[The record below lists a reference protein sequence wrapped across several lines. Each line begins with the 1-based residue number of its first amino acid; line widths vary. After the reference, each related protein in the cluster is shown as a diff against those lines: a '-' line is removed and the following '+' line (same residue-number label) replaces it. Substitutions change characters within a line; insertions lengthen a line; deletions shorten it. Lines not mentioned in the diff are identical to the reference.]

1 MSVIAVNE
9 IEPLSGSEVGVAAG
23 NSLAADTVRADILS
37 ARTSTG
43 IIVAPGITFTGNDI
57 VGQTLSVSGF
67 INGNSVVSASVETDT
82 FTVVGSAAIV
92 GGGSNFTAPMQI
104 NTSVVHGT
112 TTVTS
117 AANIALD
124 LTASRSILTLTLS
137 HNPVFTITGGSPT
150 PNLLYINPNGS
161 SRTLAWPGGVKWSG
175 TALTSLTAGNL
186 YVVTISLVD
195 GTYVLASTEFA

>member
-9 IEPLSGSEVGVAAG
+9 IEPRSGSEVSVVAG
-23 NSLAADTVRADILS
+23 NSIAADTVRADTLS

-43 IIVAPGITFTGNDI
+43 ILIEPGITFTGNDI
-57 VGQTLSVSGF
+57 VGQTLAVSGF
-67 INGNSVVSASVETDT
+67 INGGSVVSPSVETDI
-82 FTVVGSAAIV
+82 FTVVGGATLT
-92 GGGSNFTAPMQI
+92 GGGSNFTAPMQV

-112 TTVTS
+112 TTITS
-117 AANIALD
+117 ADNIALD

-137 HNPVFTITGGSPT
+137 HNPVFTFTGGSPT

-161 SRTLAWPGGVKWSG
+161 SRTLSWPGGVKWSG
-175 TALTSLTAGNL
+175 TALTSLTSGNL
-186 YVVTISLVD
+186 YVVTISLVS